1 MLAFSAGIRP
11 QISDHE
17 AVIPG
22 ALRESLTALSCEFLS
37 VDYRI
42 WDFSFFYLK
51 SLLNDDPVE
60 KSFLWLKCFDVI
72 DWIKMN
78 IYGQRQ
84 KMNGRLA
91 NTGNTACFYR
101 ADSPDNTFTL

>member
-22 ALRESLTALSCEFLS
+22 ALRESLTALPCEFLS

-42 WDFSFFYLK
+42 
-51 SLLNDDPVE
+51 
-60 KSFLWLKCFDVI
+60 
-72 DWIKMN
+72 
-78 IYGQRQ
+78 
-84 KMNGRLA
+84 
-91 NTGNTACFYR
+91 
-101 ADSPDNTFTL
+101 